1 MAGQGMAR
9 QGDAVL
15 IAAQSGRALAA
26 AARRAGLRP
35 FVADLFGDADTLAL
49 AAAHRLVTGRFGAG
63 PGARSL
69 LAALDDLAGAAGTPL
84 GVVLGSGFEGAP
96 ALMAAIAARHR
107 LLGAAPDCVR
117 RLKDPLHLAG
127 LCARLGIPHPPVSLA
142 AVPDPESWL
151 LKRRGGSGGGHIR
164 PAPAGPPP
172 PGAYLQRRVPG
183 RALSLNILADGRAL
197 RVLAATAQWAAPT
210 RARPFRYAGAVD
222 PGDMPAPVR
231 AAATAAVAALV
242 AETGLCGLAS
252 ADLAVDGET
261 WWLLEINPRPG
272 ATLDVLDRRAA
283 PLLARHIEA
292 ACGRLG
298 PDLVPPADAAATRI
312 CYADRTL
319 EGVPPLAWP
328 DFVMDRP
335 RPGSRIAAGAPV
347 CTVRAAGRDAAAARH
362 ALAPRLAAVR
372 ALLPGAFLAVDRAH
386 PAGRAGRDEASSAAE
401 TGWAAGW

>member
-1 MAGQGMAR
+1 MPPE
-9 QGDAVL
+9 GDAVL

-49 AAAHRLVTGRFGAG
+49 AASHRPVSGRFGAG
-63 PGARSL
+63 PGARGL
-69 LAALDDLAGAAGTPL
+69 LAALDDLAREAGPVL

-127 LCARLGIPHPPVSLA
+127 LCARLAIPHPPVSLA
-142 AVPDPESWL
+142 PVPDPAAWL

-172 PGAYLQRRVPG
+172 AGAYLQRRVPG
-183 RALSLNILADGRAL
+183 RALSLNILADGRDL

-210 RARPFRYAGAVD
+210 RARPFRYAGAAD
-222 PGDMPAPVR
+222 PGDMPAGVR
-231 AAATAAVAALV
+231 AAAARALAALV

-252 ADLAVDGET
+252 ADLAVDGT
-261 WWLLEINPRPG
+261 AWWLLEVNPRPG
-272 ATLDVLDRRAA
+272 ATLDVLDRRDA
-283 PLLARHIEA
+283 PLLARHIA
-292 ACGRLG
+292 AASGHLG
-298 PDLVPPADAAATRI
+298 PDLAPPADAAATQI

-319 EGVPPLAWP
+319 AAVPSLVWP
-328 DFVMDRP
+328 DFVLDRP
-335 RPGSRIAAGAPV
+335 RAGSRIAAGAPV
-347 CTVRAAGRDAAAARH
+347 CTVYAAGRDAAAARR
-362 ALAPRLAAVR
+362 ALGSRLEAVS
-372 ALLPGAFLAVDRAH
+372 ALLPGAFPAAH
-386 PAGRAGRDEASSAAE
+386 ESE
-401 TGWAAGW
+401 TGGQAAAGQPSTAGMRGAAAC